1 MQIAPFFLCK
11 IELVMD
17 ALRNFLTGRRLIF
30 IGIFLAVPFVFFGTN
45 SFGTVLTDFGRV
57 NGLKVTP
64 YDINIAVSN
73 VDRRLDQIY
82 GEEFSRELLG
92 DGVYQGYVRQE
103 IVAQKA
109 LLSQAIELGL
119 NYSEDDAKRS
129 IMQNTAFQVD
139 GKFDQEIFQA
149 TLRSN
154 GIVPKEFIEAVRNDF
169 IVNQF
174 LLSVG
179 NSSYVLDSE
188 IYQLIELLEQK
199 RNIEF
204 FKIDFQKL
212 KDSSD
217 ISLSDAQSY
226 FEENSFIFQTPEKKI
241 FQFIRMDQEDY
252 KSDVEVPENFLNDKY
267 NEYLVQLKQRIERR
281 ISHLMLDISA
291 FNSRQEANL
300 TLQTLK
306 EDIQNGSITF
316 EDAVVNNS
324 SDFATVDLGGD
335 LGFSSGE
342 SFPAE
347 FELAIQ
353 NMQINEL
360 SNIVDL
366 GDTLHLLKLTEIN
379 EENPLTI
386 DEMEVEFLNDL
397 MDQESLALM
406 NDDRDSIEDLILNNY
421 RLEEI
426 ALEMNL
432 AIKETQPID
441 DIDFSSE
448 DFAFNQFLMGLPENT
463 DYAEVFE
470 TETGFYVAS
479 LKTLI
484 EPQQQE
490 FSEVVETVFDMLKT
504 DFANDQLSQ
513 LSSSY
518 LEALNGDADE
528 IILESGVTR
537 ESYNSL
543 GRDSSLLPP
552 DIIEGIFDSKKD
564 TAYTAQSSNNDTYI
578 LVVDDI
584 TLPEISEI
592 EALQSNYAEF
602 VESIS
607 LIKLN
612 QVLESEISNNINDK
626 IKNLNI

>member
-1 MQIAPFFLCK
+1 
-11 IELVMD
+11 MD
-17 ALRNFLTGRRLIF
+17 GLRNFLTGRRLIF

-45 SFGTVLTDFGRV
+45 SFGTVFTDFGKV

-73 VDRRLDQIY
+73 VDRRLEQIY
-82 GEEFSRELLG
+82 GGEFSRELLG
-92 DGVYQGYVRQE
+92 DGAYQGYVRQE

-174 LLSVG
+174 LMSVG

-188 IYQLIELLEQK
+188 IHQLIELLEQK
-199 RNIEF
+199 RNVEF

-226 FEENSFIFQTPEKKI
+226 FEENSFVFQTPEKKI

-252 KSDVEVPENFLNDKY
+252 KSDVEVPENFVNDQY

-281 ISHLMLDISA
+281 ISHLMLDVSA

-316 EDAVVNNS
+316 EDAVINNS

-379 EENPLTI
+379 EENPLTLE
-386 DEMEVEFLNDL
+386 EMEVEFLNEL
-397 MDQESLALM
+397 MDQESLALL

-448 DFAFNQFLMGLPENT
+448 DFAFNQFLMGLPENP

-470 TETGFYVAS
+470 TESGFYVAS

-518 LEALNGDADE
+518 LEALNGEIDE

>member
-1 MQIAPFFLCK
+1 
-11 IELVMD
+11 MD
-17 ALRNFLTGRRLIF
+17 GLRNFLTGRRLIF

-45 SFGTVLTDFGRV
+45 SFGTVFTDFGKV

-73 VDRRLDQIY
+73 VDRRLEQIY
-82 GEEFSRELLG
+82 GGEFSRELLG
-92 DGVYQGYVRQE
+92 DGIYQGYVRQE

-174 LLSVG
+174 LMSVG

-188 IYQLIELLEQK
+188 IHQLIELLEQK
-199 RNIEF
+199 RNVEF

-226 FEENSFIFQTPEKKI
+226 FEENSFVFQTPEKKI

-252 KSDVEVPENFLNDKY
+252 KSDVEVPENFVNDQY

-281 ISHLMLDISA
+281 ISHLMLDVSA

-316 EDAVVNNS
+316 EDAVINNS

-379 EENPLTI
+379 EENPLTLE
-386 DEMEVEFLNDL
+386 EMEVEFLNEL

-448 DFAFNQFLMGLPENT
+448 DFAFNQFLMGLPENA

-490 FSEVVETVFDMLKT
+490 FSEVVEKVFDMLKT

-513 LSSSY
+513 LNSSY
-518 LEALNGDADE
+518 LDALNGEVDE

>member
-1 MQIAPFFLCK
+1 
-11 IELVMD
+11 MD
-17 ALRNFLTGRRLIF
+17 GLRNFLTGRRLIF

-45 SFGTVLTDFGRV
+45 SFGTVFTDFGKV

-64 YDINIAVSN
+64 YDINIAISN
-73 VDRRLDQIY
+73 VDRRLEQIY
-82 GEEFSRELLG
+82 GGEFSRELLG
-92 DGVYQGYVRQE
+92 DGAYQGYVRQE

-174 LLSVG
+174 LMSVG

-188 IYQLIELLEQK
+188 IHQLIELLEQK
-199 RNIEF
+199 RNVEF

-226 FEENSFIFQTPEKKI
+226 FEENSFVFQTPEKKI

-252 KSDVEVPENFLNDKY
+252 KSDVEVPENFVNDQY

-281 ISHLMLDISA
+281 ISHLMLDVSA

-316 EDAVVNNS
+316 EDAVINNS

-379 EENPLTI
+379 EENPLTLE
-386 DEMEVEFLNDL
+386 EMEIEFLNEL

-432 AIKETQPID
+432 VIKETPPID

-448 DFAFNQFLMGLPENT
+448 DFAFNQFLMGLPENP

-470 TETGFYVAS
+470 TESGFYVAS

-518 LEALNGDADE
+518 LEALNGEIDE

-564 TAYTAQSSNNDTYI
+564 AAYTAQSSNNDTYI

-584 TLPEISEI
+584 TFPEISEI

>member
-1 MQIAPFFLCK
+1 
-11 IELVMD
+11 MD
-17 ALRNFLTGRRLIF
+17 GLRNFLTGRRLIF

-45 SFGTVLTDFGRV
+45 SFGTVFTDFGKV

-73 VDRRLDQIY
+73 VDRRLEQIY
-82 GEEFSRELLG
+82 GGEFSRELLG
-92 DGVYQGYVRQE
+92 DGAYQDYVRQE

-174 LLSVG
+174 LMSVG

-188 IYQLIELLEQK
+188 IHQLIELLEQK
-199 RNIEF
+199 RNVEF

-226 FEENSFIFQTPEKKI
+226 FEENSFVFQTPEKKI

-252 KSDVEVPENFLNDKY
+252 KSDVEVPENFVNDQY

-281 ISHLMLDISA
+281 ISHLMLDVSA

-316 EDAVVNNS
+316 EDAVINNS

-379 EENPLTI
+379 EENPLTLE
-386 DEMEVEFLNDL
+386 EMEVEFLNEL

-448 DFAFNQFLMGLPENT
+448 DFAFNQFLMGLPENP

-470 TETGFYVAS
+470 TESGFYVAS

-518 LEALNGDADE
+518 LEALNGEIDE

>member
-1 MQIAPFFLCK
+1 
-11 IELVMD
+11 MD
-17 ALRNFLTGRRLIF
+17 GLRNFLTGRRLIF

-45 SFGTVLTDFGRV
+45 SFGTVFTDFGKV

-73 VDRRLDQIY
+73 VDRRLEQIY
-82 GEEFSRELLG
+82 GSEFSRELLG
-92 DGVYQGYVRQE
+92 DGAYQDYVRQE

-174 LLSVG
+174 LMSVG

-188 IYQLIELLEQK
+188 IHQLIELLEQK
-199 RNIEF
+199 RNVEF

-226 FEENSFIFQTPEKKI
+226 FEENSFVFQTPEKKI

-252 KSDVEVPENFLNDKY
+252 KSDVEVPENFVNDQY

-281 ISHLMLDISA
+281 ISHLMLDVSA

-316 EDAVVNNS
+316 EDAVINNS

-379 EENPLTI
+379 EENPLTLE
-386 DEMEVEFLNDL
+386 EMEVEFLNEL

-406 NDDRDSIEDLILNNY
+406 NDDRDAIEDLILNNY

-432 AIKETQPID
+432 AIKETPPID

-448 DFAFNQFLMGLPENT
+448 DFAFNQFLMGLPENA

-470 TETGFYVAS
+470 TESGFYVAS

-484 EPQQQE
+484 EPKQQE

-518 LEALNGDADE
+518 LEALNGEIDE

>member
-1 MQIAPFFLCK
+1 
-11 IELVMD
+11 MD
-17 ALRNFLTGRRLIF
+17 GLRNFLTGRRLIF

-45 SFGTVLTDFGRV
+45 SFGTVFTDFGKV

-73 VDRRLDQIY
+73 VDRRLEQIY
-82 GEEFSRELLG
+82 GGEFSRELLG
-92 DGVYQGYVRQE
+92 DGAYQGYVRQE

-174 LLSVG
+174 LMSVG

-188 IYQLIELLEQK
+188 IHQLIELLEQK
-199 RNIEF
+199 RNVEF

-252 KSDVEVPENFLNDKY
+252 KSDVEVPENFVNDQY

-281 ISHLMLDISA
+281 ISHLMLDVSA

-316 EDAVVNNS
+316 EDAVINNS

-379 EENPLTI
+379 EENPLTLE
-386 DEMEVEFLNDL
+386 EMEVEFLNEL

-448 DFAFNQFLMGLPENT
+448 DFAFNQFLMGLPENP

-470 TETGFYVAS
+470 TESGFYVAS

-518 LEALNGDADE
+518 LEALNGENDE
-528 IILESGVTR
+528 IILDSGVTR

>member
-1 MQIAPFFLCK
+1 
-11 IELVMD
+11 MD
-17 ALRNFLTGRRLIF
+17 GLRNFLTGRRLIF

-45 SFGTVLTDFGRV
+45 SFGTVFTDFGKV

-73 VDRRLDQIY
+73 VDRRLEQIY
-82 GEEFSRELLG
+82 GGEFSRELLG
-92 DGVYQGYVRQE
+92 DGAYQDYVRQE

-174 LLSVG
+174 LMSVG

-188 IYQLIELLEQK
+188 IHQLIELLEQK
-199 RNIEF
+199 RNVEF

-226 FEENSFIFQTPEKKI
+226 FEENSFVFQTPEKKI

-252 KSDVEVPENFLNDKY
+252 KSDVEVPENFVNDQY

-281 ISHLMLDISA
+281 ISHLMLDVSA

-316 EDAVVNNS
+316 EDAVINNS

-379 EENPLTI
+379 EENPLTLE
-386 DEMEVEFLNDL
+386 EMEVEFLNEL
-397 MDQESLALM
+397 MDQESLALL

-448 DFAFNQFLMGLPENT
+448 DFAFNQFLMGLPENP

-470 TETGFYVAS
+470 TENGFYVAS

-518 LEALNGDADE
+518 LEALNGEVDE

>member
-1 MQIAPFFLCK
+1 
-11 IELVMD
+11 MD
-17 ALRNFLTGRRLIF
+17 GLRNFLTGRRLIF

-45 SFGTVLTDFGRV
+45 SFGTVFTDFGKV

-73 VDRRLDQIY
+73 VDRRLEQIY
-82 GEEFSRELLG
+82 GGEFSRELLG

-174 LLSVG
+174 LMSVG

-188 IYQLIELLEQK
+188 IHQLIELLEQK
-199 RNIEF
+199 RNVEF

-226 FEENSFIFQTPEKKI
+226 FEENSFVFQTPEKKI
-241 FQFIRMDQEDY
+241 FQFIKMDQEDY
-252 KSDVEVPENFLNDKY
+252 KSDIEVPENFVNDQY

-281 ISHLMLDISA
+281 ISHLMLDVSA

-306 EDIQNGSITF
+306 EDIQNGSTTF
-316 EDAVVNNS
+316 EDAVINNS

-379 EENPLTI
+379 EENPLTLE
-386 DEMEVEFLNDL
+386 EMEVEFLNEL

-432 AIKETQPID
+432 AIKETPPID

-448 DFAFNQFLMGLPENT
+448 DFAFNQFLMGLPENA

-518 LEALNGDADE
+518 LDALNGEVDE

-564 TAYTAQSSNNDTYI
+564 TAYAAQSSNNDTYI

>member
-1 MQIAPFFLCK
+1 
-11 IELVMD
+11 MD
-17 ALRNFLTGRRLIF
+17 GLRNFLTGRRLIF

-45 SFGTVLTDFGRV
+45 SFGTVFTDFGKV

-73 VDRRLDQIY
+73 VDRRLEQIY
-82 GEEFSRELLG
+82 GGEFSRELLG

-103 IVAQKA
+103 IIAQKA

-174 LLSVG
+174 LISVG

-188 IYQLIELLEQK
+188 IHQLIELLEQK
-199 RNIEF
+199 RNVEF

-241 FQFIRMDQEDY
+241 FQFIRMNQEDY
-252 KSDVEVPENFLNDKY
+252 KSDVEVPENFVNDQY

-386 DEMEVEFLNDL
+386 EEMEVEFLNEL

-448 DFAFNQFLMGLPENT
+448 DFAFNQFLMGLPENP
-463 DYAEVFE
+463 DYAEVLE

-504 DFANDQLSQ
+504 NFANDQLSQ

-518 LEALNGDADE
+518 LEALNGEVDE

>member
-1 MQIAPFFLCK
+1 
-11 IELVMD
+11 MD
-17 ALRNFLTGRRLIF
+17 GLRNFLTGRRLIF

-45 SFGTVLTDFGRV
+45 SFGTVFTDFGKV

-73 VDRRLDQIY
+73 VDRRLEQIY
-82 GEEFSRELLG
+82 GGEFSRELLG

-174 LLSVG
+174 LMSVG

-188 IYQLIELLEQK
+188 IHQLIELLEQK
-199 RNIEF
+199 RNVEF

-226 FEENSFIFQTPEKKI
+226 FEENSFVFQTPEKKI

-252 KSDVEVPENFLNDKY
+252 KSDVEVPENFVNDQY

-281 ISHLMLDISA
+281 ISHLMLDVSA

-316 EDAVVNNS
+316 EDAVINNS

-379 EENPLTI
+379 EENPLTLE
-386 DEMEVEFLNDL
+386 EMEVEFLNEL

-406 NDDRDSIEDLILNNY
+406 HDDRDAIEDLILNNY

-432 AIKETQPID
+432 AIKETPPID

-518 LEALNGDADE
+518 LDALNGEVDE

-564 TAYTAQSSNNDTYI
+564 TAYAAQSSNNDTYI

>member
-1 MQIAPFFLCK
+1 
-11 IELVMD
+11 MD
-17 ALRNFLTGRRLIF
+17 GLRNFLTGRRLIF

-45 SFGTVLTDFGRV
+45 SFGTVFTDFGKV

-73 VDRRLDQIY
+73 VDRRLEQIY
-82 GEEFSRELLG
+82 GGEFSRELLG

-174 LLSVG
+174 LMSVG

-188 IYQLIELLEQK
+188 IHQLIELLEQK
-199 RNIEF
+199 RNVEF

-226 FEENSFIFQTPEKKI
+226 FEENSFVFQTPEKKI

-252 KSDVEVPENFLNDKY
+252 KSDVEVPENFVNDQY

-281 ISHLMLDISA
+281 ISHLMLDVSA

-316 EDAVVNNS
+316 EDAVINNS

-379 EENPLTI
+379 EENPLTLE
-386 DEMEVEFLNDL
+386 EMEVEFLNEL

-432 AIKETQPID
+432 AIKETPPID

-448 DFAFNQFLMGLPENT
+448 DFAFNQFLMGLPENP

-470 TETGFYVAS
+470 TENGFYVAS

-518 LEALNGDADE
+518 LEALNGEIDE

>member
-1 MQIAPFFLCK
+1 
-11 IELVMD
+11 MD
-17 ALRNFLTGRRLIF
+17 GLRNFLTGRRLIF

-45 SFGTVLTDFGRV
+45 SFGTVFTDFGKV

-73 VDRRLDQIY
+73 VDRRLEQIY
-82 GEEFSRELLG
+82 GGEFSRELLG
-92 DGVYQGYVRQE
+92 DGAYQGYVRQE

-174 LLSVG
+174 LMSVG

-188 IYQLIELLEQK
+188 IHQLIELLEQK
-199 RNIEF
+199 RNVEF

-226 FEENSFIFQTPEKKI
+226 FEENSFVFQTPEKKI

-252 KSDVEVPENFLNDKY
+252 KSDVEVPENFVNDQY

-281 ISHLMLDISA
+281 ISHLMLDVSA

-316 EDAVVNNS
+316 EDAVINNS

-379 EENPLTI
+379 EENPLTLE
-386 DEMEVEFLNDL
+386 EMEVEFLNEL

-448 DFAFNQFLMGLPENT
+448 DFAFNQFLMGLPENP

-470 TETGFYVAS
+470 TENGFYVAS

-518 LEALNGDADE
+518 LEALNGEIDE

>member
-1 MQIAPFFLCK
+1 
-11 IELVMD
+11 MD
-17 ALRNFLTGRRLIF
+17 GLRNFLTGRRLIF

-45 SFGTVLTDFGRV
+45 SFGTVFTDFGKV

-73 VDRRLDQIY
+73 VDRRLEQIY
-82 GEEFSRELLG
+82 GGEFSRELLG

-154 GIVPKEFIEAVRNDF
+154 GIVPKEFIEAVRNDL

-174 LLSVG
+174 LMSVG

-188 IYQLIELLEQK
+188 IHQLIELLEQK
-199 RNIEF
+199 RNVEF

-226 FEENSFIFQTPEKKI
+226 FEENSFVFQTPEKKI

-252 KSDVEVPENFLNDKY
+252 KSDVEVPENFVNDQY

-281 ISHLMLDISA
+281 ISHLMLDVSA

-316 EDAVVNNS
+316 EDAVINNS

-379 EENPLTI
+379 EENPLTLE
-386 DEMEVEFLNDL
+386 EMEVEFLNEL

-448 DFAFNQFLMGLPENT
+448 DFAFNQFLMGLPENA

-470 TETGFYVAS
+470 TENGFYVAS

-518 LEALNGDADE
+518 LEALNGEVDE

>member
-1 MQIAPFFLCK
+1 
-11 IELVMD
+11 MD
-17 ALRNFLTGRRLIF
+17 GLRNFLTGRRLIF

-45 SFGTVLTDFGRV
+45 SFGTVFTDFGKV

-73 VDRRLDQIY
+73 VDRRLEQIY
-82 GEEFSRELLG
+82 GGEFSRELLG
-92 DGVYQGYVRQE
+92 DGAYQDYVRQE

-174 LLSVG
+174 LMSVG

-188 IYQLIELLEQK
+188 IHQLIELLEQK
-199 RNIEF
+199 RNVEF

-226 FEENSFIFQTPEKKI
+226 FEENSFVFQTPEKKI

-252 KSDVEVPENFLNDKY
+252 KSDVEVPENFVNDQY

-281 ISHLMLDISA
+281 ISHLMLDVSA

-306 EDIQNGSITF
+306 EDIQNGLITF
-316 EDAVVNNS
+316 EDAVLNNS

-379 EENPLTI
+379 EENPLTLE
-386 DEMEVEFLNDL
+386 EMEVEFLNEL
-397 MDQESLALM
+397 MDQESLALL

-432 AIKETQPID
+432 AIKETQPIN

-448 DFAFNQFLMGLPENT
+448 DFAFNQFLMGLPENP

-470 TETGFYVAS
+470 TENGFYVAS

-518 LEALNGDADE
+518 LEALNGGVDE

>member
-1 MQIAPFFLCK
+1 
-11 IELVMD
+11 
-17 ALRNFLTGRRLIF
+17 
-30 IGIFLAVPFVFFGTN
+30 
-45 SFGTVLTDFGRV
+45 
-57 NGLKVTP
+57 
-64 YDINIAVSN
+64 
-73 VDRRLDQIY
+73 
-82 GEEFSRELLG
+82 
-92 DGVYQGYVRQE
+92 
-103 IVAQKA
+103 
-109 LLSQAIELGL
+109 
-119 NYSEDDAKRS
+119 
-129 IMQNTAFQVD
+129 
-139 GKFDQEIFQA
+139 
-149 TLRSN
+149 
-154 GIVPKEFIEAVRNDF
+154 
-169 IVNQF
+169 
-174 LLSVG
+174 
-179 NSSYVLDSE
+179 
-188 IYQLIELLEQK
+188 
-199 RNIEF
+199 
-204 FKIDFQKL
+204 
-212 KDSSD
+212 
-217 ISLSDAQSY
+217 
-226 FEENSFIFQTPEKKI
+226 
-241 FQFIRMDQEDY
+241 
-252 KSDVEVPENFLNDKY
+252 
-267 NEYLVQLKQRIERR
+267 
-281 ISHLMLDISA
+281 MLDVSA

-306 EDIQNGSITF
+306 EDIQNGSTTF
-316 EDAVVNNS
+316 EDAVINNS

-379 EENPLTI
+379 EENPLTLE
-386 DEMEVEFLNDL
+386 EMEVEFLNEL

-432 AIKETQPID
+432 AIKETPPID

-518 LEALNGDADE
+518 LDALNGEVDE

-564 TAYTAQSSNNDTYI
+564 TAYAAQSSNNDTYI

>member
-1 MQIAPFFLCK
+1 
-11 IELVMD
+11 MD
-17 ALRNFLTGRRLIF
+17 GLRNFLTGRRLIF

-45 SFGTVLTDFGRV
+45 SFGTVFTDFGKV

-73 VDRRLDQIY
+73 VDRRLEQIY
-82 GEEFSRELLG
+82 GGEFSRELLG

-174 LLSVG
+174 LMSVG

-188 IYQLIELLEQK
+188 IHQLIELLEQK
-199 RNIEF
+199 RNVEF

-226 FEENSFIFQTPEKKI
+226 FEENSFVFQTPEKKI
-241 FQFIRMDQEDY
+241 FQFIEMDQEDY
-252 KSDVEVPENFLNDKY
+252 KSDIEVPENFVNDQY

-281 ISHLMLDISA
+281 ISHLMLDVSA

-316 EDAVVNNS
+316 EDAVINNS

-379 EENPLTI
+379 EENPLTLE
-386 DEMEVEFLNDL
+386 EMEVEFLNEL

-432 AIKETQPID
+432 AIKETPPID

-448 DFAFNQFLMGLPENT
+448 DFAFNQFLMGLPENA

-518 LEALNGDADE
+518 LDALNGEVDE

>member
-1 MQIAPFFLCK
+1 
-11 IELVMD
+11 MD
-17 ALRNFLTGRRLIF
+17 GLRNFLTGRRLIF

-45 SFGTVLTDFGRV
+45 SFGTVFTDFGKV

-73 VDRRLDQIY
+73 VDRRLEQIY
-82 GEEFSRELLG
+82 GGEFSRELLG

-174 LLSVG
+174 LMSVG

-188 IYQLIELLEQK
+188 IHQLIELLEQK
-199 RNIEF
+199 RNVEF

-226 FEENSFIFQTPEKKI
+226 FEENSFVFQTPEKKI

-252 KSDVEVPENFLNDKY
+252 KSDVEVPENFVNDQY

-281 ISHLMLDISA
+281 ISHLMLDVSA

-316 EDAVVNNS
+316 EDAVINNS

-379 EENPLTI
+379 EENPLTLE
-386 DEMEVEFLNDL
+386 EMEVEFLNEL
-397 MDQESLALM
+397 MDQESLALL
-406 NDDRDSIEDLILNNY
+406 NDDRDAIEDLILNNY

-432 AIKETQPID
+432 AIKETPPID

-448 DFAFNQFLMGLPENT
+448 DFAFNQFLMGLPENA

-470 TETGFYVAS
+470 TESGFYVAS

-518 LEALNGDADE
+518 LEALNGEVDE
-528 IILESGVTR
+528 IILEVGVTR

>member
-1 MQIAPFFLCK
+1 
-11 IELVMD
+11 MD
-17 ALRNFLTGRRLIF
+17 GLRNFLTGRRLVF

-45 SFGTVLTDFGRV
+45 SFGTVFTDFGKV

-73 VDRRLDQIY
+73 VDRRLEQIY
-82 GEEFSRELLG
+82 GGEFSRELLG

-103 IVAQKA
+103 IIAQKA

-174 LLSVG
+174 LMSVG

-188 IYQLIELLEQK
+188 IHQLIELLEQK
-199 RNIEF
+199 RNVEF

-241 FQFIRMDQEDY
+241 FQFISMDQEDY
-252 KSDVEVPENFLNDKY
+252 KSDVEVPEDFVNDQY

-386 DEMEVEFLNDL
+386 EEMEVEFLNEL

-441 DIDFSSE
+441 DIDFLSE
-448 DFAFNQFLMGLPENT
+448 DFAFNQFLMGLPENP

-490 FSEVVETVFDMLKT
+490 FSEVIETVFDMLKT

-518 LEALNGDADE
+518 LEALNGEVDE

-584 TLPEISEI
+584 ILPEISEI

>member
-1 MQIAPFFLCK
+1 
-11 IELVMD
+11 MD
-17 ALRNFLTGRRLIF
+17 GLRNFLTGRRLIF

-45 SFGTVLTDFGRV
+45 SFGTVFTDFGKV

-73 VDRRLDQIY
+73 VDRRLEQIY
-82 GEEFSRELLG
+82 GGEFSRELLG
-92 DGVYQGYVRQE
+92 DGVYQGYIRQE

-174 LLSVG
+174 LISVG

-188 IYQLIELLEQK
+188 IHQLIELLEQK
-199 RNIEF
+199 RNVEF

-217 ISLSDAQSY
+217 ISLSDAQTY
-226 FEENSFIFQTPEKKI
+226 FEENSFVFQTPEKKI

-252 KSDVEVPENFLNDKY
+252 KSDVEVPENFVNDQY

-281 ISHLMLDISA
+281 ISHLMLDVSA

-316 EDAVVNNS
+316 EDAVINNS

-386 DEMEVEFLNDL
+386 EEMEVEFLNEL

>member
-1 MQIAPFFLCK
+1 
-11 IELVMD
+11 MD
-17 ALRNFLTGRRLIF
+17 GLRNFLTGRRLIF

-45 SFGTVLTDFGRV
+45 SFGTVFTDFGKV

-73 VDRRLDQIY
+73 VDRRLEQIY
-82 GEEFSRELLG
+82 GGEFSRELLG

-174 LLSVG
+174 LMSVG

-188 IYQLIELLEQK
+188 IHQLIELLEQK
-199 RNIEF
+199 RNVEF

-226 FEENSFIFQTPEKKI
+226 FEENSFVFQTPEKKI

-252 KSDVEVPENFLNDKY
+252 KSDIEVPENFVNDQY

-281 ISHLMLDISA
+281 ISHLMLDVSA

-316 EDAVVNNS
+316 EDAVINNS

-379 EENPLTI
+379 EENPLTLE
-386 DEMEVEFLNDL
+386 EMEVEFLNEL

-518 LEALNGDADE
+518 LEALNGEIDE

>member
-1 MQIAPFFLCK
+1 
-11 IELVMD
+11 MD
-17 ALRNFLTGRRLIF
+17 GLRNFLTGRRLIF

-45 SFGTVLTDFGRV
+45 SFGTVFTDFGKV

-73 VDRRLDQIY
+73 VDRRLEQIY
-82 GEEFSRELLG
+82 GGEFSRELLG
-92 DGVYQGYVRQE
+92 DGAYQDYVRQE

-174 LLSVG
+174 LMSVG

-188 IYQLIELLEQK
+188 IHQLIELLEQK
-199 RNIEF
+199 RNVEF

-226 FEENSFIFQTPEKKI
+226 FEENSFVFQTPEKKI

-252 KSDVEVPENFLNDKY
+252 KSDVEVPENFVNDQY

-281 ISHLMLDISA
+281 ISHLMLDVSA

-316 EDAVVNNS
+316 EDAVINNS

-379 EENPLTI
+379 EENPLTLE
-386 DEMEVEFLNDL
+386 EMEVEFLNEL
-397 MDQESLALM
+397 MDQESLALL

-448 DFAFNQFLMGLPENT
+448 DFAFNQFLMGLPENP

-470 TETGFYVAS
+470 TENGFYVAS

-518 LEALNGDADE
+518 LEALNGEIDE

>member
-1 MQIAPFFLCK
+1 
-11 IELVMD
+11 MD
-17 ALRNFLTGRRLIF
+17 GLRNFLTGRRLIF

-45 SFGTVLTDFGRV
+45 SFGTVFTDFGKV

-73 VDRRLDQIY
+73 VDRRLEQIY
-82 GEEFSRELLG
+82 GGEFSRELLG

-174 LLSVG
+174 LMSVG

-188 IYQLIELLEQK
+188 IHQLIELLEQK
-199 RNIEF
+199 RNVEF

-226 FEENSFIFQTPEKKI
+226 FEENSFVFQTPEKKI

-252 KSDVEVPENFLNDKY
+252 KSDVEVPENFVNDQY
-267 NEYLVQLKQRIERR
+267 NEYLIQLKQRIERR
-281 ISHLMLDISA
+281 ISHLMLDVSA

-306 EDIQNGSITF
+306 EDIQNGSTTF
-316 EDAVVNNS
+316 EDAVINNS

-379 EENPLTI
+379 EENPLTLE
-386 DEMEVEFLNDL
+386 EMEVEFLNEL

-432 AIKETQPID
+432 AIKETPPID

-518 LEALNGDADE
+518 LDALNGEVDE

-564 TAYTAQSSNNDTYI
+564 TAYAAQSSNNDTYI

>member
-1 MQIAPFFLCK
+1 
-11 IELVMD
+11 MD
-17 ALRNFLTGRRLIF
+17 GLRNFLTGRRLIF

-45 SFGTVLTDFGRV
+45 SFGTVFTDFGKV

-73 VDRRLDQIY
+73 VDRRLEQIY
-82 GEEFSRELLG
+82 GGEFSRELLG

-174 LLSVG
+174 LMSVG

-188 IYQLIELLEQK
+188 IHQLIELLEQK
-199 RNIEF
+199 RNVDF

-226 FEENSFIFQTPEKKI
+226 FEENSFVFQTPEKKI
-241 FQFIRMDQEDY
+241 FQFIKMDQEDY
-252 KSDVEVPENFLNDKY
+252 KSDIEVPENFVNDQY

-281 ISHLMLDISA
+281 ISHLMLDVSA

-316 EDAVVNNS
+316 EDAVINNS

-379 EENPLTI
+379 EENPLTLE
-386 DEMEVEFLNDL
+386 EMEVEFLNEL

-432 AIKETQPID
+432 AIKETPPID

-448 DFAFNQFLMGLPENT
+448 DFAFNQFLMGLPENA

-518 LEALNGDADE
+518 LEALNGEIDE

>member
-1 MQIAPFFLCK
+1 
-11 IELVMD
+11 MD
-17 ALRNFLTGRRLIF
+17 GLRNFLTGRRLIF

-45 SFGTVLTDFGRV
+45 SFGTVFTDFGKV

-73 VDRRLDQIY
+73 VDRRLEQIY
-82 GEEFSRELLG
+82 GGEFSRELLG

-174 LLSVG
+174 LMSVG

-188 IYQLIELLEQK
+188 IHQLIELLEQK
-199 RNIEF
+199 RNVEF

-226 FEENSFIFQTPEKKI
+226 FEENSFVFQTPEKKI

-252 KSDVEVPENFLNDKY
+252 KSDVEVPENFVNDQY

-281 ISHLMLDISA
+281 ISHLMLDVSA

-316 EDAVVNNS
+316 EDAVINNS

-379 EENPLTI
+379 EENPLTLE
-386 DEMEVEFLNDL
+386 EMEVEFLNEL

-406 NDDRDSIEDLILNNY
+406 NDDRDAIEDLILNNY

-432 AIKETQPID
+432 AIKETPPID

-448 DFAFNQFLMGLPENT
+448 DFAFNQFLMGLPENA

-470 TETGFYVAS
+470 TESGFYVAS
-479 LKTLI
+479 LKTII

-518 LEALNGDADE
+518 LEALNGEIDE

>member
-1 MQIAPFFLCK
+1 
-11 IELVMD
+11 MD
-17 ALRNFLTGRRLIF
+17 GLRSFLTGRRLIF

-45 SFGTVLTDFGRV
+45 SFGTVFTDFGKV

-73 VDRRLDQIY
+73 VDRRLEQIY
-82 GEEFSRELLG
+82 GGEFSRELLG

-174 LLSVG
+174 LMSVG

-188 IYQLIELLEQK
+188 IHQLIELLEQK
-199 RNIEF
+199 RNVEF

-226 FEENSFIFQTPEKKI
+226 FEENSFVFQTPEKKI

-252 KSDVEVPENFLNDKY
+252 KSDVEVPENFVNDQY
-267 NEYLVQLKQRIERR
+267 NEYLIQLKQRIERR
-281 ISHLMLDISA
+281 ISHLMLDVSA

-306 EDIQNGSITF
+306 EDIQNGSTTF
-316 EDAVVNNS
+316 EDAVINNS

-379 EENPLTI
+379 EENPLTLE
-386 DEMEVEFLNDL
+386 EMEVEFLNEL

-432 AIKETQPID
+432 AIKETPPID

-518 LEALNGDADE
+518 LDALNGEVDE

>member
-1 MQIAPFFLCK
+1 
-11 IELVMD
+11 MD
-17 ALRNFLTGRRLIF
+17 GLRNFLTGRRLIF

-45 SFGTVLTDFGRV
+45 SFGTVFTDFGKV

-73 VDRRLDQIY
+73 VDRRLEQIY
-82 GEEFSRELLG
+82 GGEFSRELLG
-92 DGVYQGYVRQE
+92 DGAYQDYVRQE

-174 LLSVG
+174 LMSVG

-188 IYQLIELLEQK
+188 IHQLIELLEQK
-199 RNIEF
+199 RNVEF

-226 FEENSFIFQTPEKKI
+226 FEENSFVFQTPEKKI

-252 KSDVEVPENFLNDKY
+252 KSDVEVPENFVNDQY

-281 ISHLMLDISA
+281 ISHLMLDVSA

-316 EDAVVNNS
+316 EDAVINNS

-379 EENPLTI
+379 EENPLTLE
-386 DEMEVEFLNDL
+386 EMEVEFLNEL

-426 ALEMNL
+426 ALQMNL

-448 DFAFNQFLMGLPENT
+448 DFAFNQFLMGLPENP

-470 TETGFYVAS
+470 TESGFYVAS

-518 LEALNGDADE
+518 LEALNGEIDE

>member
-1 MQIAPFFLCK
+1 
-11 IELVMD
+11 MD
-17 ALRNFLTGRRLIF
+17 GLRNFLTGRRLIF

-45 SFGTVLTDFGRV
+45 SFGTVFTDFGKV

-73 VDRRLDQIY
+73 VDRRLEQIY
-82 GEEFSRELLG
+82 GGEFSRELLG

-174 LLSVG
+174 LMSVG

-188 IYQLIELLEQK
+188 IHQLIELLEQK
-199 RNIEF
+199 RNVDF

-226 FEENSFIFQTPEKKI
+226 FEENSFVFQTPEKKI

-252 KSDVEVPENFLNDKY
+252 KSDVEVPENFVNDQY

-281 ISHLMLDISA
+281 ISHLMLDVSA

-316 EDAVVNNS
+316 EDAVINNS

-379 EENPLTI
+379 EENPLTLE
-386 DEMEVEFLNDL
+386 EMEVEFLNEL
-397 MDQESLALM
+397 MDQESLALL

-432 AIKETQPID
+432 AIKETQPIN

-448 DFAFNQFLMGLPENT
+448 DFAFNQFLMGLPENA

-470 TETGFYVAS
+470 TESGFYVAS

-518 LEALNGDADE
+518 LEALNGEIDE

>member
-1 MQIAPFFLCK
+1 
-11 IELVMD
+11 MD
-17 ALRNFLTGRRLIF
+17 GLRNFLTGRRLIF

-45 SFGTVLTDFGRV
+45 SFGTVFTDFGKV

-73 VDRRLDQIY
+73 VDRRLEQIY
-82 GEEFSRELLG
+82 GDEFSRELLG

-174 LLSVG
+174 LMSVG

-188 IYQLIELLEQK
+188 IHQLIELLEQK
-199 RNIEF
+199 RNVEF

-226 FEENSFIFQTPEKKI
+226 FEENSFVFQTPEKKI

-252 KSDVEVPENFLNDKY
+252 KSDVEVPENFVNDQY

-281 ISHLMLDISA
+281 ISHLMLDVSA

-306 EDIQNGSITF
+306 EDIQNGSTTF
-316 EDAVVNNS
+316 EDAVINNS

-379 EENPLTI
+379 EENPLTLE
-386 DEMEVEFLNDL
+386 EMEVEFLNEL

-432 AIKETQPID
+432 AIKETPPID

-518 LEALNGDADE
+518 LDALNGEVDE

-564 TAYTAQSSNNDTYI
+564 TTYAAQSSNNDTYI

>member
-1 MQIAPFFLCK
+1 
-11 IELVMD
+11 MD
-17 ALRNFLTGRRLIF
+17 GLRNFLTGRRLIF

-45 SFGTVLTDFGRV
+45 SFGTVFTDFGKV

-73 VDRRLDQIY
+73 VDRRLEQIY
-82 GEEFSRELLG
+82 GGEFSRELLG

-174 LLSVG
+174 LMSVG

-188 IYQLIELLEQK
+188 IHQLIELLEQK
-199 RNIEF
+199 RNVDF

-226 FEENSFIFQTPEKKI
+226 FEENSFVFQTPEKKI

-252 KSDVEVPENFLNDKY
+252 KSDIEVPENFVNDQY

-281 ISHLMLDISA
+281 ISHLMLDVSA

-306 EDIQNGSITF
+306 EDIQNGSTTF
-316 EDAVVNNS
+316 EDAVINNS

-379 EENPLTI
+379 EENPLTLE
-386 DEMEVEFLNDL
+386 EMEVEFLNEL

-432 AIKETQPID
+432 AIKETPPID

-448 DFAFNQFLMGLPENT
+448 DFAFNQFLMGLPENA

-518 LEALNGDADE
+518 LEALNGEIDE

>member
-1 MQIAPFFLCK
+1 
-11 IELVMD
+11 MD
-17 ALRNFLTGRRLIF
+17 GLRNFLTGRRLVF
-30 IGIFLAVPFVFFGTN
+30 IGILLAVPFVFFGTN
-45 SFGTVLTDFGRV
+45 SFGTVFTDFGKV

-73 VDRRLDQIY
+73 VDRRLEQIY
-82 GEEFSRELLG
+82 GGEFSRELLG

-103 IVAQKA
+103 IIAQKA

-174 LLSVG
+174 LMSVG

-188 IYQLIELLEQK
+188 IHQLIELLEQK
-199 RNIEF
+199 RNVKF

-241 FQFIRMDQEDY
+241 FQFISMDQEDY
-252 KSDVEVPENFLNDKY
+252 KSDVEVPEDFVNDQY

-386 DEMEVEFLNDL
+386 EEMEVEFLNEL

-448 DFAFNQFLMGLPENT
+448 DFAFNQFLMGLPENP
-463 DYAEVFE
+463 DYAEVLE

-490 FSEVVETVFDMLKT
+490 FSEVIETVFDMLKT

-513 LSSSY
+513 LSSLY
-518 LEALNGDADE
+518 LEALNGEVDE

-584 TLPEISEI
+584 ILPEISEI

-612 QVLESEISNNINDK
+612 QLLESEISNNINDK

>member
-1 MQIAPFFLCK
+1 
-11 IELVMD
+11 MD
-17 ALRNFLTGRRLIF
+17 GLRNFLTGRRLIF

-45 SFGTVLTDFGRV
+45 SFGTVFTDFGKV

-73 VDRRLDQIY
+73 VDRRLEQIY
-82 GEEFSRELLG
+82 GGEFSRELLG

-174 LLSVG
+174 LMSVG

-188 IYQLIELLEQK
+188 IHQLIELLEQK
-199 RNIEF
+199 RNVEF

-217 ISLSDAQSY
+217 ISLSDAQTY
-226 FEENSFIFQTPEKKI
+226 FEENSFVFQTPEKKI

-252 KSDVEVPENFLNDKY
+252 KSDVEVPENFVNDQY

-281 ISHLMLDISA
+281 ISHLMLDVSA

-316 EDAVVNNS
+316 EDAVINNS

-379 EENPLTI
+379 EENPLTLE
-386 DEMEVEFLNDL
+386 EMEVEFLNEL

-432 AIKETQPID
+432 AIQETPPID

-448 DFAFNQFLMGLPENT
+448 DFAFNQFLMGLPENA

-470 TETGFYVAS
+470 TESGFYVAS

-518 LEALNGDADE
+518 LEALNGDIDE

-578 LVVDDI
+578 LVVGDI

>member
-1 MQIAPFFLCK
+1 
-11 IELVMD
+11 MD
-17 ALRNFLTGRRLIF
+17 GLRNFLTGRRLIF

-45 SFGTVLTDFGRV
+45 SFGTVFTDFGKV

-73 VDRRLDQIY
+73 VDRRLEQIY
-82 GEEFSRELLG
+82 GGEFSRELLG
-92 DGVYQGYVRQE
+92 DGAYQDYVRQE

-174 LLSVG
+174 LMSVG

-188 IYQLIELLEQK
+188 IHQLIELLEQK
-199 RNIEF
+199 RNVEF

-226 FEENSFIFQTPEKKI
+226 FEENSFVFQTPEKKI

-252 KSDVEVPENFLNDKY
+252 KSDVEVPENFVNDQY

-281 ISHLMLDISA
+281 ISHLMLDVSA

-316 EDAVVNNS
+316 EDAVINNS

-379 EENPLTI
+379 EENPLTLE
-386 DEMEVEFLNDL
+386 EMEVEFLNEL

-448 DFAFNQFLMGLPENT
+448 DFAFNQFLMGLPENA

-470 TETGFYVAS
+470 TESGFYVAS

-484 EPQQQE
+484 EPKQQE

-518 LEALNGDADE
+518 LDALNGEVDE

>member
-1 MQIAPFFLCK
+1 
-11 IELVMD
+11 MD
-17 ALRNFLTGRRLIF
+17 GLRNFLTGRRLIF

-45 SFGTVLTDFGRV
+45 SFGTVFTDFGKV

-73 VDRRLDQIY
+73 VDRRLEQIY
-82 GEEFSRELLG
+82 GGEFSRELLG
-92 DGVYQGYVRQE
+92 DGAYQDYVRQE

-174 LLSVG
+174 LMSVG

-188 IYQLIELLEQK
+188 IHQLIELLEQK
-199 RNIEF
+199 RNVEF

-226 FEENSFIFQTPEKKI
+226 FEENSFVFQTPEKKI

-252 KSDVEVPENFLNDKY
+252 KSDVEVPENFVNDQY

-281 ISHLMLDISA
+281 ISHLMLDVSA

-316 EDAVVNNS
+316 EDAVINNS

-379 EENPLTI
+379 EENPLTLE
-386 DEMEVEFLNDL
+386 EMEVEFLNEL

-448 DFAFNQFLMGLPENT
+448 DFAFNQFLMGLPENA

-470 TETGFYVAS
+470 TESGFYVAS

-484 EPQQQE
+484 EPKQQE

-518 LEALNGDADE
+518 LEALNGEIDE

>member
-1 MQIAPFFLCK
+1 
-11 IELVMD
+11 MD
-17 ALRNFLTGRRLIF
+17 GLRNFLTGRRLIF

-45 SFGTVLTDFGRV
+45 SFGTVFTDFGKV

-73 VDRRLDQIY
+73 VDRRLEQIY
-82 GEEFSRELLG
+82 GGEFSRELLG

-174 LLSVG
+174 LMSVG

-188 IYQLIELLEQK
+188 IHQLIELLEQK
-199 RNIEF
+199 RNVEF

-226 FEENSFIFQTPEKKI
+226 FEENSFVFQTPEKKI

-252 KSDVEVPENFLNDKY
+252 KSDVEVPENFVNDQY

-281 ISHLMLDISA
+281 ISHLMLDVSA

-306 EDIQNGSITF
+306 EDIQNGSTTF
-316 EDAVVNNS
+316 EDAVINNS

-379 EENPLTI
+379 EENPLTLE
-386 DEMEVEFLNDL
+386 EMEVEFLNEL

-432 AIKETQPID
+432 AIKETPPID

-518 LEALNGDADE
+518 LDALNGEVDE

>member
-1 MQIAPFFLCK
+1 
-11 IELVMD
+11 MD
-17 ALRNFLTGRRLIF
+17 GLRNFLTGRRLIF

-45 SFGTVLTDFGRV
+45 SFGTVFTDFGKV

-73 VDRRLDQIY
+73 VDRRLEQIY
-82 GEEFSRELLG
+82 GGEFSRELLG

-174 LLSVG
+174 LMSVG

-188 IYQLIELLEQK
+188 IHQLIELLEQK
-199 RNIEF
+199 RNVEF

-226 FEENSFIFQTPEKKI
+226 FEENSFVFQTPEKKI

-252 KSDVEVPENFLNDKY
+252 KSDVEVPENFVNDQY

-281 ISHLMLDISA
+281 ISHLMLDVSA

-316 EDAVVNNS
+316 EDAVINNS

-379 EENPLTI
+379 EENPLTLE
-386 DEMEVEFLNDL
+386 EMEVEFLNEL

-432 AIKETQPID
+432 AIKETQPIN

-448 DFAFNQFLMGLPENT
+448 DFAFNQFLMGLPENA

-470 TETGFYVAS
+470 TESGFYVAS

-518 LEALNGDADE
+518 LEALNGEIDE

>member
-1 MQIAPFFLCK
+1 
-11 IELVMD
+11 MD
-17 ALRNFLTGRRLIF
+17 GLRNFLTGRRLIF

-45 SFGTVLTDFGRV
+45 SFGTVFTDFGKV

-73 VDRRLDQIY
+73 VDRRLEQIY
-82 GEEFSRELLG
+82 GGEFSRELLG
-92 DGVYQGYVRQE
+92 DGAYQDYVRQE

-174 LLSVG
+174 LMSVG

-188 IYQLIELLEQK
+188 IHQLIELLEQK
-199 RNIEF
+199 RNVEF

-226 FEENSFIFQTPEKKI
+226 FEENSFVFQTPEKKI

-252 KSDVEVPENFLNDKY
+252 KSDVEVPENFVNDQY

-281 ISHLMLDISA
+281 ISHLMLDVSA

-316 EDAVVNNS
+316 EDAVINNS

-379 EENPLTI
+379 EENPLTLE
-386 DEMEVEFLNDL
+386 EMEVEFLNEL

-448 DFAFNQFLMGLPENT
+448 DFAFNQFLMGLPENP

-470 TETGFYVAS
+470 TENGFYVAS
-479 LKTLI
+479 LKTLR

-518 LEALNGDADE
+518 LEALNGEIDE

>member
-241 FQFIRMDQEDY
+241 FQFIRMDQEGY

-386 DEMEVEFLNDL
+386 DEMEVEFLNEL

-441 DIDFSSE
+441 NIDFSSE

>member
-1 MQIAPFFLCK
+1 
-11 IELVMD
+11 MD
-17 ALRNFLTGRRLIF
+17 GLRNFLTGRRLIF

-45 SFGTVLTDFGRV
+45 SFGTVFTDFGKV

-73 VDRRLDQIY
+73 VDRRLEQIY
-82 GEEFSRELLG
+82 GGEFSRELLG
-92 DGVYQGYVRQE
+92 DGAYQDYVRQE

-174 LLSVG
+174 LMSVG

-188 IYQLIELLEQK
+188 IHQLIELLEQK
-199 RNIEF
+199 RNVEF

-226 FEENSFIFQTPEKKI
+226 FEENSFVFQTPEKKI

-252 KSDVEVPENFLNDKY
+252 KSDVEVPENFVNDQY

-281 ISHLMLDISA
+281 ISHLMLDVSA

-316 EDAVVNNS
+316 EDAVINNS

-379 EENPLTI
+379 EENPLTLE
-386 DEMEVEFLNDL
+386 EMEVEFLNEL

-432 AIKETQPID
+432 AIKETQPIND
-441 DIDFSSE
+441 VDFSSE
-448 DFAFNQFLMGLPENT
+448 DFAFNQFLMGLPENA

-470 TETGFYVAS
+470 TESGFYVAS

-484 EPQQQE
+484 EPKQQE

-518 LEALNGDADE
+518 LEALNGEIDE

>member
-1 MQIAPFFLCK
+1 
-11 IELVMD
+11 MD
-17 ALRNFLTGRRLIF
+17 GLRNFLTGRRLIF

-45 SFGTVLTDFGRV
+45 SFGTVFTDFGKV

-73 VDRRLDQIY
+73 VDRRLEQIY
-82 GEEFSRELLG
+82 GGEFSRELLG
-92 DGVYQGYVRQE
+92 DGAYQDYVRQE

-174 LLSVG
+174 LMSVG

-188 IYQLIELLEQK
+188 IHQLIELLEQK
-199 RNIEF
+199 RNVEF

-226 FEENSFIFQTPEKKI
+226 FEENSFVFQTPEKKI

-252 KSDVEVPENFLNDKY
+252 KSDVEVPENFVNDQY

-281 ISHLMLDISA
+281 ISHLMLDVSA

-316 EDAVVNNS
+316 EDAVINNS

-379 EENPLTI
+379 EENPLTLE
-386 DEMEVEFLNDL
+386 EMEVEFLNEL
-397 MDQESLALM
+397 MDQESLALL

-448 DFAFNQFLMGLPENT
+448 DFAFNQFLMGLPENA

-470 TETGFYVAS
+470 TESGFYVAS

-518 LEALNGDADE
+518 LEALNGEVDE

>member
-1 MQIAPFFLCK
+1 
-11 IELVMD
+11 MD
-17 ALRNFLTGRRLIF
+17 GLRNFLTGRRLIF

-45 SFGTVLTDFGRV
+45 SFGTVFTDFGKV

-73 VDRRLDQIY
+73 VDRRLEQIY
-82 GEEFSRELLG
+82 GGEFSRELLG

-174 LLSVG
+174 LMSVG

-188 IYQLIELLEQK
+188 IHQLIELLEQK
-199 RNIEF
+199 RNVEF

-226 FEENSFIFQTPEKKI
+226 FEENSFVFQTPEKKI

-252 KSDVEVPENFLNDKY
+252 KSDVEVPENFVNDQY

-281 ISHLMLDISA
+281 ISHLMLDVSA

-306 EDIQNGSITF
+306 EDIQNGSTTF
-316 EDAVVNNS
+316 EDAVINNS

-379 EENPLTI
+379 EENPLTLE
-386 DEMEVEFLNDL
+386 EMEVEFLNEL

-432 AIKETQPID
+432 AIKETPPID

-448 DFAFNQFLMGLPENT
+448 DFAFNQFLMGLPENA

-518 LEALNGDADE
+518 LEALNGEIDE

-564 TAYTAQSSNNDTYI
+564 TAYAAQSSNNDTYI